1 MNPASESAPDHTTAY
16 DDGGPAETAVPKSSG
31 PRYSLSNLHAAGG
44 IGEIWLARDRDLD
57 RDVALKKLRTQRAPS
72 EMAKARFLR
81 EARITGQLDH
91 PGVVPVYEICQDE
104 VTGLPYYTMRFLRG
118 RTLTEAARDYHNE
131 RREHGPQLKL
141 LLGLLNAFDIVC
153 NTVAYAHSK
162 GIIHRDLKCANVILG
177 DYGEVVVIDWG
188 LAKQY
193 GRSEVAVEAVDLDAI
208 RPAETMAGHILG
220 TPAYMAPEQAAGESD
235 AIGPATD
242 VYGLSA
248 ILYEILCGQ
257 PPFTGTSTIEV
268 LKQVKSSIPVRPS
281 EVVPGIPAALEQI
294 CLTGLAK
301 LPSERHASAEQLS
314 KAVRSWVSEL
324 AERRQAQEER
334 ERFFALSQDL
344 LAIVDADGKLG
355 QLSPAWTTLLGWECD
370 TLLGR
375 PFLDRIHGDHRTVA
389 ARNLEVTQAQQKAAT
404 FEAKAVHSDGTTRWV
419 SWNVT
424 PIARERSL
432 YIVGRDITELKR
444 SQQLFEGVLQSAP
457 DALVLI
463 NSQGQITLANHQAEN
478 IFGYTQDELLGQP
491 IELLVPHRFREKHPL
506 NVAGFFISSGFRP
519 MGSGL
524 ALRGLRKDGSEF
536 AAEIS
541 LSAIAIESK
550 KLVAASVRDMSG
562 REKQ

>member
-1 MNPASESAPDHTTAY
+1 MIPESEPAPDRTMAY
-16 DDGGPAETAVPKSSG
+16 DDGGRAELKAETTG
-31 PRYSLSNLHAAGG
+31 PRYSLNNLHAAGG
-44 IGEIWLARDRDLD
+44 IGEIWLARDLALD
-57 RDVALKKLRTQRAPS
+57 RDVAVKKLQTQRAPS
-72 EMAKARFLR
+72 ELTKVRFLR

-104 VTGLPYYTMRFLRG
+104 ATGLPYYTMRFLRG
-118 RTLTEAARDYHNE
+118 RTLTEAVRDYHSE
-131 RREHGPQLKL
+131 RRDRGPQLKS
-141 LLGLLNAFDIVC
+141 LLGLLNAFDIIC

-162 GIIHRDLKCANVILG
+162 GIIHRDLKCENVILG

-193 GRSEVAVEAVDLDAI
+193 GRVEVVAEDVDLEAV
-208 RPAETMAGHILG
+208 RPAETVAGHILG
-220 TPAYMAPEQAAGESD
+220 TPAYMAPEQAAGETD

-268 LKQVKSSIPVRPS
+268 LKQVRSATPAKPS
-281 EVVPGIPAALEQI
+281 EVAPGIPAALEQI

-301 LPSERHASAEQLS
+301 APGERHASADRLA
-314 KAVRSWVSEL
+314 KVVRAWVSEL
-324 AERRQAQEER
+324 AERRQAEEER

-344 LAIVDADGKLG
+344 LAIVDADGNLG
-355 QLSPAWTTLLGWECD
+355 QVGPAWTALLGAERD
-370 TLLGR
+370 ALLGQ
-375 PFLDRIHGDHRTVA
+375 PFLDRIHADDRAAA
-389 ARNLEVTQAQQKAAT
+389 ARNFEMAQAEQKAAT
-404 FEAKAVHSDGTTRWV
+404 FEAKAVHADGTTRWV

-432 YIVGRDITELKR
+432 YVVGRDITELKR
-444 SQQLFEGVLQSAP
+444 SQQLFEGILQSAP

-463 NSQGQITLANHQAEN
+463 NANGRIILANRQAGT

-491 IELLVPHRFREKHPL
+491 IELLVPHRFREKHPSQ
-506 NVAGFFISSGFRP
+506 VAGFFASSSFRP
-519 MGSGL
+519 MGAGL

-536 AAEIS
+536 PAEIS
-541 LSAIAIESK
+541 LSAIVVEST
-550 KLVAASVRDMSG
+550 KLVAASVRDRSLCDTH
-562 REKQ
+562 

>member
-1 MNPASESAPDHTTAY
+1 MIPDSDPAPDRTMGY
-16 DDGGPAETAVPKSSG
+16 DDGGSAEITVGKSG

-44 IGEIWLARDRDLD
+44 IGEIWLARDLDLD
-57 RDVALKKLRTQRAPS
+57 RDVAVKKLQTQQAPS
-72 EMAKARFLR
+72 EMTKMRFLR

-91 PGVVPVYEICQDE
+91 PGVVPVYEICHDE

-118 RTLTEAARDYHNE
+118 RTLTVAVRDYHRE
-131 RREHGPQLKL
+131 RRDHGPQLKS

-162 GIIHRDLKCANVILG
+162 GIIHRDLKCENVILG
-177 DYGEVVVIDWG
+177 AYGEVVVIDWG

-193 GRSEVAVEAVDLDAI
+193 GRGEVAAEAVDLDAT
-208 RPAETMAGHILG
+208 RPAETVAGHILG
-220 TPAYMAPEQAAGESD
+220 TPAYMAPEQAAGEID
-235 AIGPATD
+235 TIGPATD

-268 LKQVKSSIPVRPS
+268 LKQVQQAKPVRPS
-281 EVVPGIPAALEQI
+281 EVAPGIPAALEQI

-301 LPSERHASAEQLS
+301 LPGERHASAEHLAR
-314 KAVRSWVSEL
+314 AVRAWVSEL
-324 AERRQAQEER
+324 AERRQAEEER

-344 LAIVDADGKLG
+344 LAIVDAEGKLG
-355 QLSPAWTTLLGWECD
+355 QVGPAWTALLGCERD
-370 TLLGR
+370 ALLGR
-375 PFLDRIHGDHRTVA
+375 LFLDRIQSDDRTAA
-389 ARNLEVTQAQQKAAT
+389 ARNLEAAQAEQKPAT
-404 FEAKAVHSDGTTRWV
+404 FEAKAVHADGTTRWV

-444 SQQLFEGVLQSAP
+444 SQQLFEGILQSAP

-463 NSQGQITLANHQAEN
+463 NVQGRITLANRQAEN
-478 IFGYTQDELLGQP
+478 IFGYTQEELLGQP
-491 IELLVPHRFREKHPL
+491 IEVLVPHRFRERHPAH
-506 NVAGFFISSGFRP
+506 VAGFFASSSFRP

-541 LSAIAIESK
+541 LSAITLEST
-550 KLVAASVRDMSG
+550 KLVAASVRDLSG
-562 REKQ
+562 RGKR